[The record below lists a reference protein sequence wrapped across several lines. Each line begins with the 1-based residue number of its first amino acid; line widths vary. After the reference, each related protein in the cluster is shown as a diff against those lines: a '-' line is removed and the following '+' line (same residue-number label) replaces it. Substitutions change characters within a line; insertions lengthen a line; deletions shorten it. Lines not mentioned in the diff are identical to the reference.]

1 MLWWNIL
8 ADVVFHTCCQSTFR
22 LWRLRMEINNKI
34 SWIDSIKSIINKI
47 NMTKT
52 YWVTSCQRQI
62 LYFSPHYIWLTALV
76 TGVFSDCPL
85 LLSQNPVSSN
95 VLIQNLNYSDTLK
108 DEVFHYGLKKLETDA
123 SLWIKVL
130 VYKWVKI
137 RSALKHLMQ
146 NTH

>member
-1 MLWWNIL
+1 
-8 ADVVFHTCCQSTFR
+8 
-22 LWRLRMEINNKI
+22 
-34 SWIDSIKSIINKI
+34 
-47 NMTKT
+47 MTKT

-123 SLWIKVL
+123 SL
-130 VYKWVKI
+130 
-137 RSALKHLMQ
+137 
-146 NTH
+146 